1 MKNKVRQRYMAFS
14 CVVALVI
21 VNIFSFVLIYK
32 ETNEF
37 LGSIAKP
44 SEAVTYQQR
53 VEQLSLLG
61 GPTKDETVNITA
73 ETAGSVLGSNQRV
86 SLSGNI
92 YYADM
97 ATNEGENAENAKTA
111 S

>member
-37 LGSIAKP
+37 LSLIP
-44 SEAVTYQQR
+44 SQKETVTYQQR

-97 ATNEGENAENAKTA
+97 ATNEVENAENAKTA